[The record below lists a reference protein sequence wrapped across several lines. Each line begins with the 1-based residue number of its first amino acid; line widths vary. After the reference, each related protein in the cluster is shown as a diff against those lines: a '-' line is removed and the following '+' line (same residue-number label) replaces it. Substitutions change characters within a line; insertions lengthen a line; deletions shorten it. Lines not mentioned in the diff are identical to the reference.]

1 MNKKGYIG
9 IIIAIVLCF
18 LVGFICFKSSGNTSK
33 KESNKEAPKTTK
45 KITTEAKKDED
56 KTTKQEAKLTLI
68 GDLLF
73 EQPFYDATPDILKS
87 DYFDLVNPYFKD
99 DDITIGNM
107 EVVIGND
114 KLETSGSGYS
124 FCAPQT
130 VGSLIAKQ
138 SIEVLSTANN
148 HAYDRS
154 VDGVNSTIDFFK
166 NNTNIMT
173 VGTFKEE
180 SDREKVQSL
189 EVNGIKIG
197 FLAYTLGTNSKMKIE
212 NRFRVNL
219 YRDQNT
225 KLIDDAMKAKIKA
238 DVERTKKA
246 TDVTIVLIHW
256 GTEFTNTPN
265 SEQETMANYLNSL
278 GVDIVVGNHAHA
290 IQPIKYV
297 GKEKKT
303 LVYYALG
310 NFASADN
317 DVERTGE
324 KFDNAYQFGL
334 LSTLKI
340 TKENDKISIGDIKTE
355 PIINYYDK
363 NMKNFKLVPM
373 SKYTEDLEKSH
384 YRYSSNF
391 TKNFV
396 DSMYKEVISEE
407 FRK

>member
-9 IIIAIVLCF
+9 IIVAIILCF
-18 LVGFICFKSSGNTSK
+18 LVGFICFKSSGNTQK
-33 KESNKEAPKTTK
+33 KESDNSEPKTTK
-45 KITTEAKKDED
+45 KTTTAVKSEEKNNKS
-56 KTTKQEAKLTLI
+56 EAKLTFI
-68 GDLLF
+68 GDLMF
-73 EQPFYDATPDILKS
+73 EQPFYDATPDIEKS

-99 DDITIGNM
+99 DDITVGNM

-114 KLETSGSGYS
+114 KLQTSGTGYS

-130 VGSLIAKQ
+130 VGKLVAKQ

-154 VDGVNSTIDFFK
+154 ADGVNSTIDFFK

-173 VGTFKEE
+173 VGTFKQE

-225 KLIDDAMKAKIKA
+225 KLIDNAMKAKIKA

-265 SEQETMANYLNSL
+265 SEQETMANYLNGL
-278 GVDIVVGNHAHA
+278 GVDIIVGNHAHA
-290 IQPIKYV
+290 IQPIKYI
-297 GKEKKT
+297 GNAKKT

-310 NFASADN
+310 NFTSADE
-317 DVERTGE
+317 DIERTGE
-324 KFDNAYQFGL
+324 KFDNAYQFGI

-340 TKENDKISIGDIKTE
+340 TKEDSKISIGDVTTK

-363 NMKNFKLVPM
+363 NKKNFKLVPID
-373 SKYTEDLEKSH
+373 KYTEDLEKSH

-391 TKNFV
+391 TKSFV
-396 DSMYKEVISEE
+396 ENMYKEVISEE

>member
-1 MNKKGYIG
+1 MNRKGYIG
-9 IIIAIVLCF
+9 IIIAIIVCF
-18 LVGFICFKSSGNTSK
+18 LVGFVFFKTSGNAEK
-33 KESNKEAPKTTK
+33 KENNNAKTTK
-45 KITTEAKKDED
+45 ITTTAKKEET
-56 KTTKQEAKLTLI
+56 KTEKSEAKLTFI

-73 EQPFYDATPDILKS
+73 EQPFYNANPDILKS
-87 DYFDLVNPYFKD
+87 DYFELVNPYFKD
-99 DDITIGNM
+99 DDITVGNM

-114 KLETSGSGYS
+114 KLETSGTGYS
-124 FCAPQT
+124 FCAPES
-130 VGSLIAKQ
+130 VGKLVANQ

-173 VGTFKEE
+173 VGTFKQE

-225 KLIDDAMKAKIKA
+225 KLVDDAMKAKIKA
-238 DVERTKKA
+238 DVERTKKT
-246 TDVTIVLIHW
+246 TDVTIVLMHW

-265 SEQETMANYLNSL
+265 KEQEEMATYLNSL
-278 GVDIVVGNHAHA
+278 GVDIIVGNHAHA

-297 GKEKKT
+297 GNEKKT

-317 DVERTGE
+317 DIERTGE
-324 KFDNAYQFGL
+324 EFDNAYQFGL

-340 TKENDKISIGDIKTE
+340 TKENDKISIGDVSTE

-373 SKYTEDLEKSH
+373 SKYTEELEKSH
-384 YRYSSNF
+384 YRYTNNF
-391 TKNFV
+391 NKTFIQN
-396 DSMYKEVISEE
+396 MYNKVISEE

>member
-9 IIIAIVLCF
+9 IMIAIILCF
-18 LVGFICFKSSGNTSK
+18 IVGFICFKSSGNTQK
-33 KESNKEAPKTTK
+33 KENNNEPKTT
-45 KITTEAKKDED
+45 E
-56 KTTKQEAKLTLI
+56 KTTTTAKEQEQAQKSEAKLTFI

-73 EQPFYDATPDILKS
+73 EQPFYNATNDIEKS
-87 DYFDLVNPYFKD
+87 NYFELVNPYFKD
-99 DDITIGNM
+99 DDITVGNM

-130 VGSLIAKQ
+130 VGKLIANQ

-154 VDGVNSTIDFFK
+154 LDGVNSTIDFFK
-166 NNTNIMT
+166 NNSNIMT
-173 VGTFKEE
+173 VGTFKQE

-225 KLIDDAMKAKIKA
+225 KLVDDTMKAKIKA

-265 SEQETMANYLNSL
+265 SEQESMANYLNSL

-297 GKEKKT
+297 GNEKKT

-310 NFASADN
+310 NFTSADD

-340 TKENDKISIGDIKTE
+340 TKDDKKISIGDIKTE

-363 NMKNFKLVPM
+363 DMKNFKLVPM
-373 SKYTEDLEKSH
+373 SKYTDDLEKSH
-384 YRYSSNF
+384 YRYGSNF
-391 TKNFV
+391 TKSFV
-396 DSMYKEVISEE
+396 ENMYKEVISEE

>member
-1 MNKKGYIG
+1 MNRNGYIG
-9 IIIAIVLCF
+9 IIISIIVCF
-18 LVGFICFKSSGNTSK
+18 LVGFFFFKSSGNAQK
-33 KESNKEAPKTTK
+33 KESSNNTT
-45 KITTEAKKDED
+45 KITT
-56 KTTKQEAKLTLI
+56 TTKVEETKSNISEAKLTFI

-87 DYFDLVNPYFKD
+87 DYFELVKPYFED
-99 DDITIGNM
+99 DDITVGNM

-114 KLETSGSGYS
+114 SLEISGSGYS
-124 FCAPQT
+124 FCAPET
-130 VGSLIAKQ
+130 VGKLIANQ

-180 SDREKVQSL
+180 SDREQVQYL

-197 FLAYTLGTNSKMKIE
+197 FLAYTLGTNSKMKVE

-225 KLIDDAMKAKIKA
+225 KLVDDAMKAKIEA
-238 DVERTKKA
+238 DVARTKSA

-265 SEQETMANYLNSL
+265 SEQETMAKYLNSL
-278 GVDIVVGNHAHA
+278 GVDIIVGNHAHA
-290 IQPIKYV
+290 IQPIEYV
-297 GKEKKT
+297 GDEKKT

-310 NFASADN
+310 NFASAD
-317 DVERTGE
+317 DDIDRTGE
-324 KFDNAYQFGL
+324 TYDNAYQFGI

-340 TKENDKISIGDIKTE
+340 TKEDDTISIGDITTE
-355 PIINYYDK
+355 PVINYYDK
-363 NMKNFKLVPM
+363 DMKNFKLVPY
-373 SKYTEDLEKSH
+373 SKYTEELETTH
-384 YRYSSNF
+384 YRYSKNF
-391 TKNFV
+391 TKSFIE
-396 DSMYKEVISEE
+396 DMYTTVISEE
-407 FRK
+407 FRS

>member
-1 MNKKGYIG
+1 GYIG
-9 IIIAIVLCF
+9 IIVAIVLCF
-18 LVGFICFKSSGNTSK
+18 LVGFICFKSSGNTQK
-33 KESNKEAPKTTK
+33 KESNNKPKTTN
-45 KITTEAKKDED
+45 
-56 KTTKQEAKLTLI
+56 KTTTVAKNEEKNDKSEAKLTFI
-68 GDLLF
+68 GDLMF
-73 EQPFYDATPDILKS
+73 EQPFYDATPDIEKS
-87 DYFDLVNPYFKD
+87 NYFDLVNPYFKD
-99 DDITIGNM
+99 DDITVGNL

-114 KLETSGSGYS
+114 KLQTSGTGYS

-130 VGSLIAKQ
+130 VGKLVANQ

-166 NNTNIMT
+166 DNTSIMT
-173 VGTFKEE
+173 VGTFKQE

-225 KLIDDAMKAKIKA
+225 KLVDDAMKAKIKA

-265 SEQETMANYLNSL
+265 VEQETMANYLNSL

-290 IQPIKYV
+290 IQPIKYI

-310 NFASADN
+310 NFTSADD

-324 KFDNAYQFGL
+324 KFDNADQFGL

-340 TKENDKISIGDIKTE
+340 TKENDKISIGDIT
-355 PIINYYDK
+355 
-363 NMKNFKLVPM
+363 
-373 SKYTEDLEKSH
+373 T
-384 YRYSSNF
+384 
-391 TKNFV
+391 
-396 DSMYKEVISEE
+396 
-407 FRK
+407 

>member
-1 MNKKGYIG
+1 MNKKGYISIMIAILLCFIVG
-9 IIIAIVLCF
+9 IIF
-18 LVGFICFKSSGNTSK
+18 FKSSKNPQKKEINDTSK
-33 KESNKEAPKTTK
+33 ITK
-45 KITTEAKKDED
+45 KTSTTTAKQEPVANKS
-56 KTTKQEAKLTLI
+56 EAKLTFI

-73 EQPFYDATPDILKS
+73 EQPFYDATPDMEKS
-87 DYFDLVNPYFKD
+87 DYFDLVNPYFAD
-99 DDITIGNM
+99 DDITVGNL

-114 KLETSGSGYS
+114 KLQTSGTGYS

-130 VGSLIAKQ
+130 VGKLITKQ
-138 SIEVLSTANN
+138 NIEVLSTANN

-154 VDGVNSTIDFFK
+154 LDGVNSTIDFFK
-166 NNTNIMT
+166 NNGNIMT
-173 VGTFKEE
+173 VGTFKQE
-180 SDREKVQSL
+180 SDREKVQAL

-225 KLIDDAMKAKIKA
+225 KLVDDAMKAKIKA

-278 GVDIVVGNHAHA
+278 GVDIIVGNHAHA

-317 DVERTGE
+317 DIERTGE

-340 TKENDKISIGDIKTE
+340 TKENDKITIGDITTE

-373 SKYTEDLEKSH
+373 SKYTDALEKSH
-384 YRYSSNF
+384 YRYSNNF
-391 TKNFV
+391 TKSFV
-396 DSMYKEVISEE
+396 ENMYKEVISEE

>member
-9 IIIAIVLCF
+9 IMIAIILCF
-18 LVGFICFKSSGNTSK
+18 IVGFICFKSSGNTQK
-33 KESNKEAPKTTK
+33 KENNNEPKTTK
-45 KITTEAKKDED
+45 QTTTTAKVEEQ
-56 KTTKQEAKLTLI
+56 TKKSEAKLTFI

-73 EQPFYDATPDILKS
+73 EQPFYDATPDIEKS
-87 DYFDLVNPYFKD
+87 NYFELVNPYFKD
-99 DDITIGNM
+99 DDITVGNM

-130 VGSLIAKQ
+130 VGKLIANQ

-166 NNTNIMT
+166 NNSSIMT
-173 VGTFKEE
+173 VGTFKQE

-225 KLIDDAMKAKIKA
+225 KLVDDTMKAKIKA

-265 SEQETMANYLNSL
+265 SEQESMANYLNSL

-297 GKEKKT
+297 GNEKKT

-310 NFASADN
+310 NFTSADD

-324 KFDNAYQFGL
+324 TFDNAYQFGL

-340 TKENDKISIGDIKTE
+340 TKEDNKVSIGDIKTE

-363 NMKNFKLVPM
+363 DMKNFKLVPM

-384 YRYSSNF
+384 YRYGSNF
-391 TKNFV
+391 TKSFV
-396 DSMYKEVISEE
+396 ENMYKEVISEE

>member
-9 IIIAIVLCF
+9 IMIAIILCF
-18 LVGFICFKSSGNTSK
+18 IVGFVCFKSSGNTQK
-33 KESNKEAPKTTK
+33 KENNNEPKTTEK
-45 KITTEAKKDED
+45 TTTTAKEQEQAKKS
-56 KTTKQEAKLTLI
+56 EAKLTFI

-73 EQPFYDATPDILKS
+73 EQPFYNATNDIEKS
-87 DYFDLVNPYFKD
+87 NYFELVNPYFKD
-99 DDITIGNM
+99 DDITVGNM

-130 VGSLIAKQ
+130 VGKLIANQ

-154 VDGVNSTIDFFK
+154 LDGVNSTIDFFK
-166 NNTNIMT
+166 NNSNIMT
-173 VGTFKEE
+173 VGTFKQE

-225 KLIDDAMKAKIKA
+225 KLVDDTMKAKIKA

-265 SEQETMANYLNSL
+265 SEQESMANYLNSL

-297 GKEKKT
+297 GNEKKT

-310 NFASADN
+310 NFTSADD

-340 TKENDKISIGDIKTE
+340 TKDDKKISIGDIKTE

-363 NMKNFKLVPM
+363 DMKNFKLVPM
-373 SKYTEDLEKSH
+373 SKYTDDLEKSH
-384 YRYSSNF
+384 YRYGSNF
-391 TKNFV
+391 TKSFV
-396 DSMYKEVISEE
+396 ENMYKEVISEE